1 MNRRLVSKRIDLHCH
16 ILPGLDDGPENLDES
31 IRMAEIAWSERIGN
45 IVATPHIRE
54 NIFSPELIREKI
66 RVLNEALNKRDIP
79 VEIHYGADV
88 SVRLPTELMR
98 SYTLNGTGYIL
109 IEFPYTHIT
118 PSMVR
123 ERLFAI
129 MTAGLT
135 PILTH
140 PERNPSVIRD
150 PDAFI
155 DLLSEGMYLQL
166 TASSLTGEFGEEVR
180 ACASYLLKRR
190 VVDLIATDAHSV
202 RWRPPLIEDAVEA
215 ARRIVGEDAAERLVS
230 GNPARVL
237 TGGPLG

>member
-215 ARRIVGEDAAERLVS
+215 ARRIVGEDVAERLVS
-230 GNPARVL
+230 ENPARVL